1 MKNRTYRYFE
11 GQPLYPFGYGLSYS
25 KFEYSNLKVSNK
37 ELNAGDPLDVEVDIK
52 NASDREGDEVAELY
66 LSFPNLPG
74 TPLRALRGFTRVH
87 VAAGGVQHVTFT
99 LGGRELSHVNSAGD
113 RLVGAGTYTVSVG
126 GGQPGASA
134 PTAQASFSIRG
145 EQKLP
150 E

>member
-25 KFEYSNLKVSNK
+25 KFEYSNLKLSNV
-37 ELNAGDPLDVEVDIK
+37 ELNAGDSLGVEVDVK
-52 NASDREGDEVAELY
+52 NTSDREGDEVAQLY
-66 LSFPNLPG
+66 LSFPKLQG

-87 VAAGGVQHVTFT
+87 VAAGGVQHVSFT
-99 LGGRELSHVNSAGD
+99 LGARELSHVNSAGD
-113 RLVGAGTYTVSVG
+113 RIVAAGAYQVSVG
-126 GGQPGASA
+126 GGQRGTSPQG
-134 PTAQASFSIRG
+134 TKASFSIHG